1 MELPEPHINSSGITD
16 YPRGTSLGPRVL
28 RDYEF
33 VWIERGDCVWA
44 VDGNRVA
51 CPPGT
56 VVLCKPGM
64 QDRFQ
69 WDPDRTTRHG
79 YIHFEIPD
87 PENYFLPLFR
97 RAQGADVLRP
107 LLRQAAWLAEQE
119 SDWLRTHAREALRQA
134 LYWFIVGFFSQEEGD
149 RPREQPPALTR
160 VFEVI
165 VETWNEDPA
174 RALGVAELADR
185 SGISRGYLARLCKS
199 HLGVSPQALL
209 RLLRLE
215 HAVMLLTRSDLEV
228 QAVSE
233 LCGFANPF
241 HFSRCC
247 KQAYGLAPSTI
258 QAQAALGAGRPPSAA
273 PGIRRLYQ
281 QLIAAGAPAR
291 AHSV

>member
-1 MELPEPHINSSGITD
+1 MELPEPQINGSGITD

-28 RDYEF
+28 KDYEF
-33 VWIERGDCVWA
+33 VWIERGDCIWE
-44 VDGNRVA
+44 VDGNTVA

-64 QDRFQ
+64 RDRFR
-69 WDPDRTTRHG
+69 WDPLRTTRHG

-87 PENYFLPLFR
+87 PTGYLLPLFR

-119 SDWLRTHAREALRQA
+119 SEWLRAHALEALRQA
-134 LYWFIVGFFSQEEGD
+134 LYWFIMGFFSQEGAD
-149 RPREQPPALTR
+149 RPREQPAALTR

-165 VETWNEDPA
+165 SRTWRDNLSVP
-174 RALGVAELADR
+174 LGVADLADHA
-185 SGISRGYLARLCKS
+185 GISRGHLARLSKN
-199 HLGVSPQALL
+199 HLDVTPQELL

-215 HAVMLLTRSDLEV
+215 HAVLLLTRSDLKV

-241 HFSRCC
+241 HFSRCF
-247 KQAYGLAPSTI
+247 KQAYGLAPSEI
-258 QAQAALGAGRPPSAA
+258 REAATRGAGRPPSAA

-281 QLIAAGAPAR
+281 QLIAASSQAPELGG
-291 AHSV
+291 